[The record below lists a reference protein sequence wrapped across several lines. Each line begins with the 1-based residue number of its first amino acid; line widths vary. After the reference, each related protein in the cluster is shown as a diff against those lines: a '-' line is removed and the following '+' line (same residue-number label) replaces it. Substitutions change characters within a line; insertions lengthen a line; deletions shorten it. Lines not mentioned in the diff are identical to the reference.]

1 MSADG
6 RRWFVVKALAR
17 LQLAQTN
24 LRLTGRVN
32 VLAPL
37 MDTPAPIIALCFL
50 GVFSSAGNSNLFKWQ
65 VCTFTSPG
73 ELQAVRVFVSLY
85 DFTGVK
91 NLMASVV

>member
-1 MSADG
+1 
-6 RRWFVVKALAR
+6 
-17 LQLAQTN
+17 
-24 LRLTGRVN
+24 
-32 VLAPL
+32 

-91 NLMASVV
+91 KLMASVVLCNSVASQLLKFTAETLNQFLAQH